1 MWEPRK
7 PGTPEN
13 DQEVTMFTVIVYT
26 RPRCVQ
32 CDATKR
38 ALDRA
43 EIDYQV
49 IDVSNDSAAL
59 TTLLTLGFQ
68 QVPVVVA
75 GEERWSGFRP
85 ELISHL
91 RVHA

>member
-1 MWEPRK
+1 M
-7 PGTPEN
+7 N
-13 DQEVTMFTVIVYT
+13 AVTIYT
-26 RPRCVQ
+26 KPRCVQ

-59 TTLLTLGFQ
+59 TTLLTLGYQ

-75 GEERWSGFRP
+75 GDERWSGFRP
-85 ELISHL
+85 ELISNL

>member
-1 MWEPRK
+1 
-7 PGTPEN
+7 
-13 DQEVTMFTVIVYT
+13 MFTVIVYT

-38 ALDRA
+38 ALERA
-43 EIDYQV
+43 GVKYQV
-49 IDVSNDSAAL
+49 INVNNDSAAL
-59 TTLLTLGFQ
+59 TTLLTLGYQ

-85 ELISHL
+85 ELISNL